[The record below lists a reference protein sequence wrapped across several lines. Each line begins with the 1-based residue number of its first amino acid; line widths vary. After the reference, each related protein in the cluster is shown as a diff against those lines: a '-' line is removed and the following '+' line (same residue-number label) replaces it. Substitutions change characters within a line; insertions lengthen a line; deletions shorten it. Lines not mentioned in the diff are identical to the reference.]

1 MVVNKIQQ
9 KIGNQ
14 EFEKVAL
21 LLEKENDEK
30 QKLYYNFGLCTLK
43 EFVYMRLVHKIF
55 FEDHIEDLLTIANR
69 IIDTIIFLYE
79 KGVF

>member
-1 MVVNKIQQ
+1 MVVKKIQQ

-30 QKLYYNFGLCTLK
+30 QKLYYNFGLCTLT
-43 EFVYMRLVHKIF
+43 EFV
-55 FEDHIEDLLTIANR
+55 
-69 IIDTIIFLYE
+69 
-79 KGVF
+79 